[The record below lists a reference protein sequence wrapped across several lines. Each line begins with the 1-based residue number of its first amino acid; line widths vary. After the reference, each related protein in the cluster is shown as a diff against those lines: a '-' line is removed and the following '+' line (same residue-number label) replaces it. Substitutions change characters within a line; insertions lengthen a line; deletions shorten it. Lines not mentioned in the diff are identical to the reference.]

1 MSVEPPAAVDLPDEV
16 RARIVALVVEV
27 LPEAGSLP
35 PALRRI
41 AAFAP
46 ARRAR
51 LGSSAVLDA
60 LADDALR
67 ERLAVLVA
75 VREGADA
82 AGRPAA
88 DPGAP
93 GDPDGPDDLD
103 DPAGLAAH
111 AWLHRGEGWAQTL
124 AAALERLRPADGSGA
139 PDDDGRVARLVRRLA
154 DAEQRLREARAA
166 HRHDL
171 DEAKAEIAA
180 LRRRVG
186 ELRRAAPDA
195 SLAARLS
202 AAEAERDA
210 ARAEVADLAAALARA
225 EEAARDAASRAE
237 RATRSERGGAPADD
251 AGGARQRA
259 RREREEASL
268 RARVLLETVLE
279 AAAGLR
285 RELALPTALGTPGE
299 RVETRLAADGAPEL
313 SDAGPA
319 LTVTMLE
326 ARLAMPRSRLVVDG
340 YNVSKAGWPGAPL
353 DVQRARLLAAL
364 APLAARTGA
373 ETTVVFDAA
382 EASERPPVRPPRGV
396 RVLFSP
402 PGVIADDVIGELVE
416 AEPDGRVVLVV
427 TDDAAVRARTAR
439 AGARGVPSRVLL
451 DLLAR

>member
-75 VREGADA
+75 VREGSDP

-88 DPGAP
+88 EVGAAGDPGS
-93 GDPDGPDDLD
+93 PDDLD

-111 AWLHRGEGWAQTL
+111 AWLHRGEGWAQVL
-124 AAALERLRPADGSGA
+124 AAALERLRPTDGSGT
-139 PDDDGRVARLVRRLA
+139 PDDGRVARLVRRLA

-202 AAEAERDA
+202 TAEAERDA
-210 ARAEVADLAAALARA
+210 ARAEVAELAAALARA

-237 RATRSERGGAPADD
+237 RASRPERGGALADD
-251 AGGARQRA
+251 AAGARQRA

-340 YNVSKAGWPGAPL
+340 YNVSKTGWPGAPL